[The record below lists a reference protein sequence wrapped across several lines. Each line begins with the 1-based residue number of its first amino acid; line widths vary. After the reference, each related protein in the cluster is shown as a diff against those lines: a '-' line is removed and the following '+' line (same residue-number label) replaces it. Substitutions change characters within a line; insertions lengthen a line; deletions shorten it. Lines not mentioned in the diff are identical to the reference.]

1 MRSKWVVMVVVAAT
15 AVLFLTSVAMGQ
27 FLLCLS
33 EPGLKGEKNVKT
45 CSAAGA
51 KFAFVDKNGLVR
63 IPTKEEMDLTMAF
76 NPKIGQLPAF
86 GIQYGGEAPK
96 IPPMPYI
103 GDQ

>member
-1 MRSKWVVMVVVAAT
+1 MRSKWVVMLVVAAT
-15 AVLFLTSVAMGQ
+15 AVLFLASTAMGQ

-86 GIQYGGEAPK
+86 GMQYGGEAPK